1 MKQTLFTQLAQDVNN
16 CHLCANM
23 ITPPHFTCPEYL
35 ENEKKILVQ
44 QALNEGKPADIV
56 EKMVIGRLKK
66 ELTDLAAAIVA
77 GRDIAADQV
86 LSKHAEWV
94 EELKKQYT
102 FTAENALDIFLKET
116 GKVFAAVLEDAG
128 VYKNDEA
135 GRAAF
140 RKFAAAV
147 NE

>member
-1 MKQTLFTQLAQDVNN
+1 MNILFHGICGRIGKETVR
-16 CHLCANM
+16 
-23 ITPPHFTCPEYL
+23 ITEEGFR
-35 ENEKKILVQ
+35 EK
-44 QALNEGKPADIV
+44 
-56 EKMVIGRLKK
+56 
-66 ELTDLAAAIVA
+66 
-77 GRDIAADQV
+77 
-86 LSKHAEWV
+86 
-94 EELKKQYT
+94 YT
-102 FTAENALDIFLKET
+102 FTAENALDIILKET